1 VNLKIG
7 VQRVGLNLCKSGL
20 GAAYWA
26 WVSWLKHER
35 HILKTH
41 VLSFRPTRVR
51 CDLKTLG
58 KSTPVIILNGK
69 VEIAPGRRGGLGGGT
84 GPGVLSLT
92 VRGV

>member
-26 WVSWLKHER
+26 RVSWREHER

-69 VEIAPGRRGGLGGGT
+69 SGHRPRAPRGLGGERALG
-84 GPGVLSLT
+84 SLA
-92 VRGV
+92 